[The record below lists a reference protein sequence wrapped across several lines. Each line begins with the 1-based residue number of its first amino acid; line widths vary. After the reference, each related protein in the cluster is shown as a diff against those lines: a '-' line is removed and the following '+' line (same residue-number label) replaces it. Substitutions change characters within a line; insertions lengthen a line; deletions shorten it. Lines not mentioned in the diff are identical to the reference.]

1 VQEVELSPVIP
12 VTKARRQKE
21 SIGARILF
29 SVRAILAISLVV
41 AVMAS
46 ASTPARSQESRLG
59 GPGSDNRS
67 ASLTRARDLAFQHQG
82 RAYPKDA
89 TRLFSTIIEMIDSH
103 YAGNFVEKREFDR
116 TLEELAMMTLPHCTE
131 RVTPLAGCDDEP
143 ARCFLEAIHSVSAC
157 SNRKMKQVLIRAMK
171 ILLRNL
177 DPNSALMDANMVK
190 ELRISTSGKFGG
202 VGMVV
207 GVKQGDYVVV
217 SALDGS
223 PAFKAG
229 IKPGDKVLAIDGEPI
244 HGLPLLEVLSKVR
257 GPSGSRI
264 RLTIGSRDKGVTRQV
279 TLRRQVIRIP
289 PVRYERLDGNVGYLR
304 IINFQTGTAKAA
316 RRALRRLF
324 RDTPGG
330 LKGLILDLRSNP
342 GGLFD
347 EAIKVAD
354 LLLSS
359 KTITVV
365 KGRLQGINREFK
377 AKRSHT
383 FPQVPT
389 VVLINRGTA
398 SGSEILTGALR
409 QRPDVVVMGEHSFGK
424 ASVQG
429 VFLLGEGRALRLTTA
444 HYYTPEGLDIDGKG
458 IKPDIEVQDPDDR
471 SDRVEPRGL
480 GDSDL
485 RHDPVVAKALKYIA
499 TGRSHAKSPFP
510 TLF

>member
-1 VQEVELSPVIP
+1 
-12 VTKARRQKE
+12 
-21 SIGARILF
+21 
-29 SVRAILAISLVV
+29 
-41 AVMAS
+41 
-46 ASTPARSQESRLG
+46 
-59 GPGSDNRS
+59 
-67 ASLTRARDLAFQHQG
+67 
-82 RAYPKDA
+82 
-89 TRLFSTIIEMIDSH
+89 
-103 YAGNFVEKREFDR
+103 
-116 TLEELAMMTLPHCTE
+116 
-131 RVTPLAGCDDEP
+131 
-143 ARCFLEAIHSVSAC
+143 
-157 SNRKMKQVLIRAMK
+157 MK

-190 ELRISTSGKFGG
+190 ELKISTSGRFGG
-202 VGMVV
+202 IGMVV
-207 GVKQGDYVVV
+207 GAKHGDYVVI

-223 PAFKAG
+223 PAFRAG
-229 IKPGDKVLAIDGEPI
+229 IKTGDKVLAIDGEPI

-264 RLTIGSRDKGVTRQV
+264 RLTIESRDKGVTRQV
-279 TLRRQVIRIP
+279 TLRRRVIRIP
-289 PVRYERLDGNVGYLR
+289 PVRYEKLGGNVGYLR
-304 IINFQTGTAKAA
+304 IINFQTGTAKAV

-365 KGRLQGINREFK
+365 KGRLQRINREFR
-377 AKRSHT
+377 AKRNRT

-398 SGSEILTGALR
+398 SGSEILTAALR

-444 HYYTPEGLDIDGKG
+444 HYYTPEGVDIDGKG
-458 IKPDIEVQDPDDR
+458 IKPDIEVQD
-471 SDRVEPRGL
+471 SDEGSGRVKPRGL
-480 GDSDL
+480 GDSDV
-485 RHDPVVAKALKYIA
+485 RHDRVVAKALKYIV
-499 TGRSHAKSPFP
+499 TGRSPVKSPFP